1 MGGLEADGSPT
12 GEARRA
18 WLEKLQR
25 ATQRARDEL
34 GDSSDPIVKELGSD
48 LEQLAARLQRE
59 LERAGHGDASSGIT

>member
-1 MGGLEADGSPT
+1 VGDREADASP
-12 GEARRA
+12 GEARRT

-25 ATQRARDEL
+25 ATQRARDDL